1 MGNDEWLCMVWFYIN
16 EHSIST
22 RFTTN
27 VMRIWLPQSTAT
39 EGFYLDYGGAKNWYI
54 VCQHCSSIKYK
65 YLLLHPTSIFH
76 KFDGVAVVPGSGPGG
91 ILGSDLSRQ
100 PGSLLAQPLLQRGS
114 EAVVGMRSTS
124 RPAPQP
130 SQPPLSQPQH
140 HHQSCGCGCC
150 CCCCCYLGW
159 GPAPQPPLSLL
170 KCLNMTTSAPVN
182 AMQSWGR
189 KQILYWWRL
198 ILIVLLEICFME
210 QTH

>member
-1 MGNDEWLCMVWFYIN
+1 MVWFYIN

-130 SQPPLSQPQH
+130 PLSQPQH
-140 HHQSCGCGCC
+140 HHQSCVVVVVVVVVVVIWDEVQLHSLRSVC
-150 CCCCCYLGW
+150 
-159 GPAPQPPLSLL
+159 LSAS
-170 KCLNMTTSAPVN
+170 TWQHRHQS
-182 AMQSWGR
+182 MQCSHEAESKYCTGGG
-189 KQILYWWRL
+189 
-198 ILIVLLEICFME
+198 
-210 QTH
+210 